1 MTCKHKREKE
11 PTSQENQFRHIIESY
26 RRLMNIT
33 QEGSSVKFVE

>member
-1 MTCKHKREKE
+1 MTCKHKREE
-11 PTSQENQFRHIIESY
+11 PTSQENQLGHIIECY